1 MDSKLP
7 FLFGKR
13 ISTNGAGRVLRPNGY
28 RIVMLANSSNKT
40 VEELKALKTAVA
52 SADVRWK
59 GRVLLLLLNFIPMIQ
74 AVSIALMFIL
84 PYASLPVRIGAG
96 LGVLYLLPPLLARL
110 VLSICAIPEGRIPIG
125 TKAFFA
131 WWASFQFQVI
141 FCRLPALEEIL
152 RLVPGLYSLWLRL
165 WGARIGRFTY
175 WSAGTLVTDRSFL
188 SIGDDV
194 VFGAGVRLNGHVL
207 DKNEREKVLLL
218 ATVKIGDRVM
228 VGGYSLLTAGTEV
241 CSDETTR
248 AFLISPPFSVWKNG
262 KRIRKTE

>member
-1 MDSKLP
+1 
-7 FLFGKR
+7 
-13 ISTNGAGRVLRPNGY
+13 
-28 RIVMLANSSNKT
+28 MLANSSNKT

-59 GRVLLLLLNFIPMIQ
+59 GRVLLLLMNFIPLIH
-74 AVSIALMFIL
+74 AVSIVLAFTL
-84 PYASLPVRIGAG
+84 PYASLPVRIGV
-96 LGVLYLLPPLLARL
+96 GVCLLYLLPPLLARL
-110 VLSICAIPEGRIPIG
+110 VLSLCAVPEGQIAVG

-131 WWASFQFQVI
+131 WWASFQFQVV

-152 RLVPGLYSLWLRL
+152 RLIPGLYSQWLRL

-175 WSAGTLVTDRSFL
+175 WSAGTLITDRSFL
-188 SIGDDV
+188 TIGDDV
-194 VFGAGVRLNGHVL
+194 VFGAGVRLNAHVL
-207 DKNEREKVLLL
+207 DKNENGEKVLLL

-241 CSDETTR
+241 CADETTR

-262 KRIRKTE
+262 KRIRKQTE